1 MNKKTF
7 TKRIFLQL
15 ILYTTAYVALILALD
30 YVFNGVAVDYLY
42 MYVPTALFN
51 FFYPNTTGA
60 AAMIYAF
67 GIVIIAV
74 YNAIHADK
82 ITKKANTALD
92 REDTKYPEE
101 LKPLGEK
108 IKELRQSIAIN
119 EQARH
124 FAEQQKNDL
133 IVYLAHDLKTP
144 LTSVIG
150 YLSLLE
156 ESPELPLEHR
166 AKYTAIALEKAYR
179 LEQLINEFFE
189 ITRLNL
195 HSVPLQKSNINLSVL
210 LLQLVSEFYPM
221 SEAKGMTVSCN
232 VPSDIRIY
240 GDADKLARVFDNLLR
255 NAVSYGYENT
265 PVDIAAIQDK
275 GYAVIRMR
283 NQSDEIP
290 KEKLEHIFDKFV
302 RLDSSRHSE
311 TGGAGLGLAIAKQI
325 TELHGGTI
333 SVRSKNGCTDFIVS
347 FPLISQP

>member
-1 MNKKTF
+1 MNKKRF

-15 ILYTTAYVALILALD
+15 IIYSVGYVALILALD
-30 YVFNGVAVDYLY
+30 YVFNGVAIDWLDMYL
-42 MYVPTALFN
+42 PRPFFN

-60 AAMIYAF
+60 AAIVYAL
-67 GIVIIAV
+67 GVVVIAIC
-74 YNAIHADK
+74 NALHADK
-82 ITKKANTALD
+82 IIKKANTALD
-92 REDTKYPEE
+92 REDIKYPEE

-108 IKELRQSIAIN
+108 IKELKRTTEAN
-119 EQARH
+119 EQARR

-156 ESPELPLEHR
+156 EAPELPPEHR
-166 AKYTAIALEKAYR
+166 AKYTGIALEKAYR

-195 HSVPLQKSNINLSVL
+195 QSVPLQKSNINLSVL

-221 SEAKGMTVSCN
+221 SEAKGMKISCN
-232 VPSDIRIY
+232 IPSDIRIY

-255 NAVSYGYENT
+255 NAVSYGYANT
-265 PVDIAAIQDK
+265 PVDIAAIKDK
-275 GYAVIRMR
+275 GHAVIRIR

-325 TELHGGTI
+325 TELHGGKI
-333 SVRSKNGCTDFIVS
+333 SVTSKDCHTDFIVS
-347 FPLISQP
+347 FPLIKS

>member
-1 MNKKTF
+1 MSKKTF

-15 ILYTTAYVALILALD
+15 VIYTTAYVALILALD
-30 YVFNGVAVDYLY
+30 YVFNGVAIDWLY
-42 MYVPTALFN
+42 MYMPRAFFK

-60 AAMIYAF
+60 AAIVYAL
-67 GIVIIAV
+67 GVIVIAIS
-74 YNAIHADK
+74 NALRADK
-82 ITKKANTALD
+82 IIKKANTALD
-92 REDTKYPEE
+92 REETKYPEE

-108 IKELRQSIAIN
+108 IKELKQSIVAN
-119 EQARH
+119 EQARS

-156 ESPELPLEHR
+156 ESPELGLEHR
-166 AKYTAIALEKAYR
+166 AKYTGIALEKAYR

-195 HSVPLQKSNINLSVL
+195 QSVPLQKSNINLSVL
-210 LLQLVSEFYPM
+210 LLQLTSEFYPM
-221 SEAKGMTVSCN
+221 SEAKGMTVNCN
-232 VPSDIRIY
+232 VPSDLRIF
-240 GDADKLARVFDNLLR
+240 GDADKLARVFDTLLR

-265 PVDIAAIQDK
+265 PVDITAIKDN
-275 GYAVIRMR
+275 GYAVIRIR

-325 TELHGGTI
+325 TELHGGKIAVT
-333 SVRSKNGCTDFIVS
+333 SKDCHTDFFVS
-347 FPLISQP
+347 FPLIKP

>member
-1 MNKKTF
+1 MKKTL
-7 TKRIFLQL
+7 TKRILLQL
-15 ILYTTAYVALILALD
+15 LIYTTAYIAVILALD
-30 YVFNGVAVDYLY
+30 YVFNGVAIDWLY
-42 MYVPTALFN
+42 MYMPPAFFK

-60 AAMIYAF
+60 AAIVYAL
-67 GIVIIAV
+67 GVTVITIC
-74 YNAIHADK
+74 NALRADK
-82 ITKKANTALD
+82 IIKKANTALD
-92 REDTKYPEE
+92 REEVKYPEE

-108 IKELRQSIAIN
+108 LKEQRRSIEMN

-156 ESPELPLEHR
+156 ESPELGFEHR
-166 AKYTAIALEKAYR
+166 AKYTGIALEKAYR

-195 HSVPLQKSNINLSVL
+195 QSVPLQKSNINLSVL

-232 VPSDIRIY
+232 IPSDIRIF

-265 PVDIAAIQDK
+265 PIDITAVKDK
-275 GYAVIRMR
+275 GSVIIRIR

-290 KEKLEHIFDKFV
+290 KEKLQHIFDKFV

-325 TELHGGTI
+325 TELHGGRI
-333 SVRSKNGCTDFIVS
+333 SVVSKDCHTDFLVS
-347 FPLISQP
+347 LPLIKS

>member
-15 ILYTTAYVALILALD
+15 LIYTTAYVALVLALD
-30 YVFNGVAVDYLY
+30 YVFNGVAIDYLY
-42 MYVPTALFN
+42 MYMPPAFFK
-51 FFYPNTTGA
+51 FFYPNTAGA
-60 AAMIYAF
+60 AAIVYAL
-67 GIVIIAV
+67 GVVVIAV
-74 YNAIHADK
+74 FNALRADK
-82 ITKKANTALD
+82 IIKKANTALD
-92 REDTKYPEE
+92 REDVKYPEE
-101 LKPLGEK
+101 LKPLGDK
-108 IKELRQSIAIN
+108 IKELKQSITAN
-119 EQARH
+119 EQARS

-156 ESPELPLEHR
+156 EAPELPLEHR
-166 AKYTAIALEKAYR
+166 AKYTGIALEKAYR

-195 HSVPLQKSNINLSVL
+195 QSVPLQKSNINLSVL

-221 SEAKGMTVSCN
+221 SEAKSMTVSCN
-232 VPSDIRIY
+232 IPSDIRIY

-265 PVDIAAIQDK
+265 PVDIAAIKDK
-275 GYAVIRMR
+275 GYAVIRIR

-325 TELHGGTI
+325 TELHGGSI
-333 SVRSKNGCTDFIVS
+333 SVTSKDCRTDFIVS
-347 FPLISQP
+347 FPLIKS

>member
-1 MNKKTF
+1 MSRKTL
-7 TKRIFLQL
+7 TRRIFLQL
-15 ILYTTAYVALILALD
+15 IIYTTAYLAVILTLD
-30 YVFNGVAVDYLY
+30 YVFNGVAIDYLDAY
-42 MYVPTALFN
+42 MPRVLFN
-51 FFYPNTTGA
+51 LFYPNTTIA
-60 AAMIYAF
+60 ATIIYAV
-67 GIVIIAV
+67 GVVIIAIS
-74 YNAIHADK
+74 NALRADK
-82 ITKKANTALD
+82 IIKKANTALD
-92 REDTKYPEE
+92 REDVKYPEE
-101 LKPLGEK
+101 LKPLGDK
-108 IKELRQSIAIN
+108 IKELKQSITAN
-119 EQARH
+119 EQARS

-156 ESPELPLEHR
+156 EAPELPCEYR
-166 AKYTAIALEKAYR
+166 AKYIGIALEKAYR
-179 LEQLINEFFE
+179 LEQLINEFFD

-195 HSVPLQKSNINLSVL
+195 QSVPLQKSNINLSVL

-221 SEAKGMTVSCN
+221 SEAKGMTVNCN
-232 VPSDIRIY
+232 IPSDIRIY

-265 PVDIAAIQDK
+265 PIDIAAIKDK
-275 GYAVIRMR
+275 GYVIIRIR

-325 TELHGGTI
+325 TELHGGSI
-333 SVRSKNGCTDFIVS
+333 SVTSKNCHTDFLVS
-347 FPLISQP
+347 FPLIKS

>member
-1 MNKKTF
+1 MSKKTF

-15 ILYTTAYVALILALD
+15 VIYTTAYVALVLALD
-30 YVFNGVAVDYLY
+30 YVFNGVAIDYLDAY
-42 MYVPTALFN
+42 LPRAFFGL
-51 FFYPNTTGA
+51 FYPNTTGA
-60 AAMIYAF
+60 AAIIYAI
-67 GIVIIAV
+67 GVVVISVCNALRADRIV
-74 YNAIHADK
+74 
-82 ITKKANTALD
+82 KKANSALD
-92 REDTKYPEE
+92 REEIKYPEE

-108 IKELRQSIAIN
+108 LAELKRSIEMN
-119 EQARH
+119 EQARS

-156 ESPELPLEHR
+156 EAPELPCEHR
-166 AKYTAIALEKAYR
+166 AKYTGIALEKAYR
-179 LEQLINEFFE
+179 LEQLINEFFD

-195 HSVPLQKSNINLSVL
+195 QSVPLQKSNINLSVL
-210 LLQLVSEFYPM
+210 LLQLISEFYPM
-221 SEAKGMTVSCN
+221 SEAKGMTVNCN
-232 VPSDIRIY
+232 IPSDIKIF

-255 NAVSYGYENT
+255 NAVSYGYTNS
-265 PVDIAAIQDK
+265 PIDIAAIKDK
-275 GYAVIRMR
+275 GCAVVRIR

-325 TELHGGTI
+325 TELHGGKIAVT
-333 SVRSKNGCTDFIVS
+333 SENCHTDFFVS
-347 FPLISQP
+347 FPLIKS

>member
-1 MNKKTF
+1 MSKKNF

-15 ILYTTAYVALILALD
+15 VIYTTGYVALILALD

-42 MYVPTALFN
+42 MYVPTAFFN

-60 AAMIYAF
+60 AAMIYAL
-67 GIVIIAV
+67 GVVIIAV
-74 YNAIHADK
+74 CNALHADK
-82 ITKKANTALD
+82 IIKRANTALD
-92 REDTKYPEE
+92 HENTKYPEE

-108 IKELRQSIAIN
+108 LTELKRNIEIN
-119 EQARH
+119 EQARS

-133 IVYLAHDLKTP
+133 VVYLAHDLKTP

-156 ESPELPLEHR
+156 ESPELPFEHR
-166 AKYTAIALEKAYR
+166 VKYTGIALEKAYR

-195 HSVPLQKSNINLSVL
+195 QSVPLQKSNINLSVL
-210 LLQLVSEFYPM
+210 LYQLVSEFYPM
-221 SEAKGMTVSCN
+221 SEAKGMKMICN
-232 VPSDIRIY
+232 IPSDIRIF

-265 PVDIAAIQDK
+265 DIDITAIKDK
-275 GYAVIRMR
+275 GYGVIRIR

-325 TELHGGTI
+325 TELHGGII
-333 SVRSKNGCTDFIVS
+333 SVISKDCHTDFIVS
-347 FPLISQP
+347 LPLMKS